1 MPTQAGIVKSI
12 EGKVIAVG
20 SNGVKRELNVGDLV
34 YLGESVVG
42 QDAASKIVISA
53 NNGKDIVMLGK
64 DTLVLDQSVAV
75 NEGFG
80 NETAMANVEALQ
92 QALLNG
98 TELQDLEAT
107 AAGGGAGAASG
118 DGVSLSQV
126 SFTQGGHISNVSAT
140 YGDLGGANQSSQSSN
155 AYQGSAAR
163 GVSESIS
170 SQQSQLEPQL
180 NPKKIE
186 IPSSAYDAEISQTG
200 AKAAVRTTNLDK
212 SNEYFEALDSA
223 VSGQASALYANFNT
237 ANTSSLFSSAIPG
250 GYTVTKENKTVNSQ
264 TFEKAYLNYNTEE
277 FDIQDGWYISKDK
290 SVIIGSDQAKK
301 LVVASETTDTLG
313 YDPATT
319 TIVKVSNAVKPKIF
333 GSDKADDITVDGAKV
348 DMVSTG
354 TGDDTITV
362 KNGAEILN
370 NVNSG
375 SGDDK
380 INVEGEYTTIQGS
393 VFAGSGNDTI
403 NVSDKAV
410 IKKAIFDGDGDDT
423 INVKSGATVGDR
435 DSSIAKDQYDAGVQL
450 GTGNNKVVVDGDD
463 TSVSRITGYKFGE
476 ANGGG
481 TLETKNDVTVQN
493 KATVAFD
500 IDIDSR
506 DNQKVTVDDATVK
519 GTIFTNSGDDKVFV
533 KNGSKVGGILTEGGG
548 DEIEITDSE
557 IGGADSFYGV
567 YVNRVTGQSS
577 DLSHNHQGVHADSYL
592 GGAQNDYNKHGND
605 KITIKNSTVNGQ
617 IWGGRGDDEI
627 NIINSEVKKN
637 VFGDADHRQNVT
649 DGSVDGKDTIN
660 ITNSTIG
667 GVVYGEGGKD
677 DITVNKSTIEGKSA
691 TNSQGNPFR
700 VAIVGAE
707 GDDKI
712 LVQNES
718 NVKGNISG
726 DQGGNTIT
734 VESGSKVAGWVYGA
748 NAGMYSETGNNT
760 ITVTGENTEVSRV
773 GDVSSGDSTITIS
786 DKAKV
791 KSVQGDKGVDTIT
804 VDNATVSEKI
814 EGGHGDDKIYVRN
827 GARVEGYVSGDL
839 DNDTIEVSG
848 ENTYVKEV
856 KGDKGDDTIT
866 VENKAKVVTIE
877 GNDGTDTINVKN
889 NATVGNVFGNDGID
903 TINVENATV
912 RGNIRGGAGDDVITA
927 KGSSSINNILG
938 EAGKDTITLESGA
951 KVVGQ
956 IRGDTL
962 TMNDVHEKRVN
973 PSKNI
978 VDSGADADTITL
990 SGAETSAKNI
1000 LGGDGND
1007 IIKVKDGAKTEL
1019 IIADEGDD
1027 EVTVSGAGTYVGG
1040 INGRG
1045 GDDTILVEQ
1054 GAKVDGIVGRWG
1066 NDKITVTGAGT
1077 VVTGD
1082 VEGNEDGD
1090 TIKIL
1095 DGATV
1100 EGSVKGGNGE
1110 NPSVYGAAQDSDGNN
1125 ITVQNAE
1132 VKGNVEGSTYG
1143 GKNDINVS
1151 NSTIG
1156 GSVLGGIDID
1166 VINVTSGSKVNKT
1179 VEGGAGK
1186 DEITVTGA
1194 GTVVGEGL
1202 ATPQLRVNGSI
1213 TGGEDNDKIVLSD
1226 GAHAVNAGI
1235 AGWGGDDKITVTG
1248 SGTRAHSVSGHAGDD
1263 IIRVDN
1269 KAYIEHAVSANTGNG
1284 TVTVSGEGTSVG
1296 GIQSNGNAPITVED
1310 GAEVRG
1316 ALYAYGPSG
1325 EQTIVVQGGAKVN
1338 VINTTVDFRDD
1349 NNTGGNTEDTVIV
1362 KDAGTVVNAVRT
1374 GNHEDTLIVQ
1384 DGATVGSVGL
1394 GTGNDTK
1401 MTTTNNNGNLVV
1413 NSLDGDGNID
1423 LSKIAK
1429 VAENINS
1436 VDVSAV
1442 NNAVLNVD
1450 PKDVLDLGA
1459 SGNTLEIKGGSD
1471 DTVKSKSSGQW
1482 SADGSD
1488 ATHKSFTGSANDD
1501 NGVAQTV
1508 TIKVENDVATDL

>member
-1 MPTQAGIVKSI
+1 M
-12 EGKVIAVG
+12 
-20 SNGVKRELNVGDLV
+20 D
-34 YLGESVVG
+34 
-42 QDAASKIVISA
+42 
-53 NNGKDIVMLGK
+53 
-64 DTLVLDQSVAV
+64 
-75 NEGFG
+75 
-80 NETAMANVEALQ
+80 
-92 QALLNG
+92 
-98 TELQDLEAT
+98 
-107 AAGGGAGAASG
+107 
-118 DGVSLSQV
+118 
-126 SFTQGGHISNVSAT
+126 
-140 YGDLGGANQSSQSSN
+140 
-155 AYQGSAAR
+155 
-163 GVSESIS
+163 
-170 SQQSQLEPQL
+170 
-180 NPKKIE
+180 PKKIE

-223 VSGQASALYANFNT
+223 VSGQASAPYANFNT

-277 FDIQDGWYISKDK
+277 FDVQDGWYVSKDK

-301 LVVASETTDTLG
+301 LVVASETTDTSG
-313 YDPATT
+313 YSATDT
-319 TIVKVSNAVKPKIF
+319 TIVKVDDTVKPKIF

-380 INVEGEYTTIQGS
+380 INIEGEHTTIQGS
-393 VFAGSGNDTI
+393 VFAGGGDDTI

-410 IKKAIFDGDGDDT
+410 IKKAIFDGDGDDI

-435 DSSIAKDQYDAGVQL
+435 DSSTAKDQYDAGVQL
-450 GTGNNKVVVDGDD
+450 GTGNNKVVVDGSD
-463 TSVSRITGYKFGE
+463 TNVSRITGYKFGE

-481 TLETKNDVTVQN
+481 TLEAKNDVTVQN

-506 DNQKVTVDDATVK
+506 DDQKVTVDDATVK

-660 ITNSTIG
+660 TTNSTIG
-667 GVVYGEGGKD
+667 GVIYGEGGKD

-804 VDNATVSEKI
+804 VDNATVEEKI
-814 EGGHGDDKIYVRN
+814 EGGHGDDKIYVKN

-856 KGDKGDDTIT
+856 KGDKGNDTIT
-866 VENKAKVVTIE
+866 VEDKAKVFTIE
-877 GNDGTDTINVKN
+877 GNDGVDTISAKS
-889 NATVGNVFGNDGID
+889 NATVGKIYGN
-903 TINVENATV
+903 
-912 RGNIRGGAGDDVITA
+912 GGADII
-927 KGSSSINNILG
+927 S
-938 EAGKDTITLESGA
+938 LESGA
-951 KVVGQ
+951 KVSGS
-956 IRGDTL
+956 IYGDTL

-973 PSKNI
+973 PSLDI
-978 VDSGADADTITL
+978 VDNGADADTITL
-990 SGAETSAKNI
+990 SGKGTSAKNI

-1007 IIKVKDGAKTEL
+1007 IIKVKDGAKTKL

-1027 EVTVSGAGTYVGG
+1027 EVTVSGAGTYVSA

-1045 GDDTILVEQ
+1045 GDDTILVEK

-1066 NDKITVTGAGT
+1066 NDNITITGAGT
-1077 VVTGD
+1077 VVTEN

-1100 EGSVKGGNGE
+1100 EGSVRGGKGE
-1110 NPSVYGAAQDSDGNN
+1110 NPNVYGAQQDSDGNK

-1143 GKNDINVS
+1143 GKNEINVS

-1202 ATPQLRVNGSI
+1202 TTPQLKVNGSI

-1235 AGWGGDDKITVTG
+1235 AGWGGDDNITVTG

-1263 IIRVDN
+1263 DIRVDN

-1284 TVTVSGEGTSVG
+1284 TVTVSGDGTSVG

-1316 ALYAYGPSG
+1316 ALYAYGSSG
-1325 EQTIVVQGGAKVN
+1325 EQTIVVQSGAKVN

-1374 GNHEDTLIVQ
+1374 GNHDDTLIVQ

-1429 VAENINS
+1429 VAETINS

-1488 ATHKSFTGSANDD
+1488 ATHKSFTGSANDG

>member
-1 MPTQAGIVKSI
+1 M
-12 EGKVIAVG
+12 
-20 SNGVKRELNVGDLV
+20 
-34 YLGESVVG
+34 
-42 QDAASKIVISA
+42 
-53 NNGKDIVMLGK
+53 
-64 DTLVLDQSVAV
+64 
-75 NEGFG
+75 
-80 NETAMANVEALQ
+80 
-92 QALLNG
+92 
-98 TELQDLEAT
+98 
-107 AAGGGAGAASG
+107 
-118 DGVSLSQV
+118 
-126 SFTQGGHISNVSAT
+126 
-140 YGDLGGANQSSQSSN
+140 
-155 AYQGSAAR
+155 
-163 GVSESIS
+163 
-170 SQQSQLEPQL
+170 
-180 NPKKIE
+180 
-186 IPSSAYDAEISQTG
+186 
-200 AKAAVRTTNLDK
+200 
-212 SNEYFEALDSA
+212 
-223 VSGQASALYANFNT
+223 SGQASAPYANFNT

-264 TFEKAYLNYNTEE
+264 TFEKAYLNYNTDE
-277 FDIQDGWYISKDK
+277 FDVQDGWYVSKDK

-301 LVVASETTDTLG
+301 LVVASETTDTSG
-313 YDPATT
+313 YSATDT
-319 TIVKVSNAVKPKIF
+319 TIVKVDDTVKPKIF

-380 INVEGEYTTIQGS
+380 INVEGEHTTIQGS
-393 VFAGSGNDTI
+393 VFAGGGDDTI
-403 NVSDKAV
+403 NVSNKAV

-423 INVKSGATVGDR
+423 INVKSGTTVGDR

-533 KNGSKVGGILTEGGG
+533 KNGSKVGGILTEGGD

-660 ITNSTIG
+660 ISNSTIG
-667 GVVYGEGGKD
+667 GVIYGEGGKD

-748 NAGMYSETGNNT
+748 NEGMYSETGNNT

-791 KSVQGDKGVDTIT
+791 KSVHGDKGVDTIT

-866 VENKAKVVTIE
+866 VENKAKV
-877 GNDGTDTINVKN
+877 DTITGDDGVDTITVKS
-889 NATVGNVFGNDGID
+889 NATVLVDVYGN
-903 TINVENATV
+903 
-912 RGNIRGGAGDDVITA
+912 
-927 KGSSSINNILG
+927 
-938 EAGKDTITLESGA
+938 AGKDTITLESGA
-951 KVVGQ
+951 KVDGVVY
-956 IRGDTL
+956 GDTK
-962 TMNDVHEKRVN
+962 TKNDLHEKRVN
-973 PSKNI
+973 PSLDI
-978 VDSGADADTITL
+978 VDNGADADTITL
-990 SGAETSAKNI
+990 SGKGTSAKYI
-1000 LGGDGND
+1000 ASGDGD
-1007 IIKVKDGAKTEL
+1007 DAITVKDGARTYY
-1019 IIADEGDD
+1019 IQGDEGGDTI
-1027 EVTVSGAGTYVGG
+1027 TVSGKDAYAAY

-1045 GDDTILVEQ
+1045 GDDKIFVEN
-1054 GAKVDGIVGRWG
+1054 GAKAGHVRGMWG
-1066 NDKITVTGAGT
+1066 NDEITVRGEGT
-1077 VVTGD
+1077 TILGN
-1082 VEGNEDGD
+1082 VEGREDSD

-1100 EGSVKGGNGE
+1100 NGYVSGGKGE
-1110 NPSVYGAAQDSDGNN
+1110 NPSVYGAAQNSDGNN

-1143 GKNDINVS
+1143 GDNKIEVS

-1156 GSVLGGIDID
+1156 GSVLGGIDVD

-1179 VEGGAGK
+1179 VEGGAGE
-1186 DEITVTGA
+1186 DEITVTGT

-1202 ATPQLRVNGSI
+1202 TTPQLKANGSI
-1213 TGGEDNDKIVLSD
+1213 TGGEGDDKIVLSD

-1325 EQTIVVQGGAKVN
+1325 EQTIVVQSGAKVN

-1374 GNHEDTLIVQ
+1374 GNHDDTLIVQ

-1401 MTTTNNNGNLVV
+1401 MTTTNNNGNIVV

-1459 SGNTLEIKGGSD
+1459 QDKTLEIKGGSD
-1471 DTVKSKSSGQW
+1471 DTVKSSTQW
-1482 SADGSD
+1482 NAGGSD
-1488 ATHKSFTGSANDD
+1488 ATHKTFTSSANDD
-1501 NGVAQTV
+1501 NNVAQTV

>member
-12 EGKVIAVG
+12 EGKVVAIG

-64 DTLVLDQSVAV
+64 DTLVLDQSVAL

-80 NETAMANVEALQ
+80 NEAMMANVEALQ

-107 AAGGGAGAASG
+107 AAGGGAGAADG

-140 YGDLGGANQSSQSSN
+140 YGDLGGASQSSQSSN

-163 GVSESIS
+163 GASESAS
-170 SQQSQLEPQL
+170 SQQSQPEPQL

-223 VSGQASALYANFNT
+223 VSGQVAAPYADFNT

-301 LVVASETTDTLG
+301 LVVASETTDTSG

-319 TIVKVSNAVKPKIF
+319 TIVKVNNAVKPKIF

-380 INVEGEYTTIQGS
+380 INIEGEHTTIQGS
-393 VFAGSGNDTI
+393 VFAGGGDDTI

-423 INVKSGATVGDR
+423 IKVKSGATVGDR
-435 DSSIAKDQYDAGVQL
+435 DSSTAKDQYDAGVQL
-450 GTGNNKVVVDGDD
+450 GTGNNKVVVDGTD

-506 DNQKVTVDDATVK
+506 DDQKVTVDDATVK

-667 GVVYGEGGKD
+667 GVIYGEGGKD

-691 TNSQGNPFR
+691 TNSQGNLFR

-726 DQGGNTIT
+726 DQGGNAIT

-804 VDNATVSEKI
+804 VDNATVAEKI
-814 EGGHGDDKIYVRN
+814 EGGHGDDKIYVKN
-827 GARVEGYVSGDL
+827 GARVEGYVTGDL

-856 KGDKGDDTIT
+856 KGDKGNDTIT
-866 VENKAKVVTIE
+866 VENKAKVATIE
-877 GNDGTDTINVKN
+877 GNDGTDIINVKN

-927 KGSSSINNILG
+927 KGNSSINNILG

-956 IRGDTL
+956 IRGDTK
-962 TMNDVHEKRVN
+962 TMNDIYEKQVN
-973 PSKNI
+973 PALDI

-990 SGAETSAKNI
+990 SGAGTSAKHI
-1000 LGGDGND
+1000 FGGDGAD
-1007 IIKVKDGAKTEL
+1007 IITVKNGANVEGEVRG
-1019 IIADEGDD
+1019 DSGDD
-1027 EVTVSGAGTYVGG
+1027 KITVTGDQTYVSS

-1045 GDDTILVEQ
+1045 GDDTILVSDK
-1054 GAKVDGIVGRWG
+1054 AKVDGIVGRWG
-1066 NDKITVTGAGT
+1066 KDNITVTGAGT
-1077 VVTGD
+1077 VVTGSVD
-1082 VEGNEDGD
+1082 GNEDND
-1090 TIKIL
+1090 TIKIS
-1095 DGATV
+1095 DGAV
-1100 EGSVKGGNGE
+1100 VNEYVRGGD
-1110 NPSVYGAAQDSDGNN
+1110 GAD
-1125 ITVQNAE
+1125 
-1132 VKGNVEGSTYG
+1132 K
-1143 GKNDINVS
+1143 
-1151 NSTIG
+1151 
-1156 GSVLGGIDID
+1156 ID
-1166 VINVTSGSKVNKT
+1166 VTSGSKVKKT
-1179 VEGGAGK
+1179 VDGGAGE

-1194 GTVVGEGL
+1194 GTVVGEAL
-1202 ATPQLRVNGSI
+1202 TTPQLRVNGSI
-1213 TGGEDNDKIVLSD
+1213 TGGEGNDKIVLSD

-1263 IIRVDN
+1263 TIRVDN

-1316 ALYAYGPSG
+1316 ALYAYGLSG
-1325 EQTIVVQGGAKVN
+1325 EQTIVVQSGAKVN
-1338 VINTTVDFRDD
+1338 VINTAVDFRDD

-1374 GNHEDTLIVQ
+1374 GNHDDTLIVQ

-1401 MTTTNNNGNLVV
+1401 MTTTNNSGNIVV

-1488 ATHKSFTGSANDD
+1488 ATHKSFTGSANDN
-1501 NGVAQTV
+1501 NGAPQTV